1 MLLLAARQEAYPY
14 PPLAECP
21 GRYWKKH
28 FPVQVRTERRTSLA
42 QDFSWL
48 CVCWALYFPLLL
60 FSSIFQVWVLINNV
74 YFNSFQDPTYSLHIQ
89 PYWVRLENMLLLLLD
104 TLHESPGTYKEIIW
118 KYSTRP
124 SHYIW
129 TSCCLETQLTSYT
142 NTVHDPH
149 TKSQRHLHW
158 FVTQFYLFNFK
169 FYLF

>member
-28 FPVQVRTERRTSLA
+28 FPVQVCTERRTSLA

-89 PYWVRLENMLLLLLD
+89 PYWVRLENTLLRTDARHSPWESRYVQRDHMKVQYKTLTLYLNVMLLGD
-104 TLHESPGTYKEIIW
+104 SACIIY
-118 KYSTRP
+118 KYSTWS
-124 SHYIW
+124 SH
-129 TSCCLETQLTSYT
+129 
-142 NTVHDPH
+142 
-149 TKSQRHLHW
+149 
-158 FVTQFYLFNFK
+158 
-169 FYLF
+169 